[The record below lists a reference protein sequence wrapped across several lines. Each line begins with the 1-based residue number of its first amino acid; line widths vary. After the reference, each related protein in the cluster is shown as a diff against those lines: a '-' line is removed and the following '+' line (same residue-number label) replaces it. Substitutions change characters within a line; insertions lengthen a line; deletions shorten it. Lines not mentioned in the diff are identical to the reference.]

1 MTNEQMEIDHICKW
15 SKVLTVEAYG
25 MLLNK
30 VINKRKIKAYYQSE
44 YDGLTASEIDNIV
57 IEIMYTEL

>member
-1 MTNEQMEIDHICKW
+1 MTNEQMEIEHITKW
-15 SKVLTVEAYG
+15 SKVLTIEAYG
-25 MLLNK
+25 ILLDK
-30 VINKRKIKAYYQSE
+30 VINKRKIKAYYHSP